1 MIFLLDVNLLIA
13 LADEKHAH
21 HDLVE
26 EWFATQVL
34 DGWATCPI
42 TENGLIRI
50 LSNAAYSNTVRH
62 CAAAQAAL
70 SSLRLR
76 GNHQFW
82 SDDIS
87 LTDRAIFDLKGLSS
101 KDSTGTYLLGLAASK
116 GGKLAT
122 FDRRLSR
129 QAVIGGA
136 DALHLIPT

>member
-21 HDLVE
+21 HDRAKA
-26 EWFATQVL
+26 WFGTDVL

-50 LSNAAYSNTVRH
+50 LSNSAYNHSMHH
-62 CAAAQAAL
+62 CAEAEAVL
-70 SSLRLR
+70 SSLRFR
-76 GNHQFW
+76 GHHHFW
-82 SDDIS
+82 ADDIS
-87 LTDRAIFDLKGLSS
+87 LTNHAIFDLRGLSS
-101 KDSTGTYLLGLAASK
+101 KDSTDTYLLGLARSK

-122 FDRRLSR
+122 FDRRLST

-136 DALHLIPT
+136 EALHVIPT